1 MIGEAAAE
9 LREFERSRLMVWAA
23 VTGQADP
30 GSVRF
35 EPSALVRHVGGASSG
50 AGETQAIA
58 ARSRVYYARKH
69 RGRVA
74 ARLEAAGV
82 ALDEATHAV
91 AALTRPATRRGH
103 VAALRAV
110 LAPAVDAS

>member
-1 MIGEAAAE
+1 
-9 LREFERSRLMVWAA
+9 
-23 VTGQADP
+23 
-30 GSVRF
+30 
-35 EPSALVRHVGGASSG
+35 
-50 AGETQAIA
+50 
-58 ARSRVYYARKH
+58 
-69 RGRVA
+69 
-74 ARLEAAGV
+74 V